1 MFEKINKNVI
11 KNIVK
16 ETKFRIVKSLDI
28 AYVTILFFIFSF
40 YFASLSDEL
49 FYMLYG
55 SNNNNNN
62 YIILLLQISSQFG
75 FIGILSYIIRNIV
88 QIIPYPLNGYYNY
101 DRSQLYELLRGTLI
115 ATFLFLFSPNL
126 QVKITNLRN
135 YFSKKLNNIKLFKNS
150 FMKKSQEHEQHEQQG
165 QQGQHQEQQGQQDN
179 LV

>member
-1 MFEKINKNVI
+1 
-11 KNIVK
+11 VK
-16 ETKFRIVKSLDI
+16 VKGDDLLKPTNRKLFHLITDKGFFKKKGIHKDYNSLI
-28 AYVTILFFIFSF
+28 
-40 YFASLSDEL
+40 DEL

-62 YIILLLQISSQFG
+62 YVILLLQISSQFG

-135 YFSKKLNNIKLFKNS
+135 YFSKKLNNIKIFKNS
-150 FMKKSQEHEQHEQQG
+150 FMKNSQEHEQRE
-165 QQGQHQEQQGQQDN
+165 HQEQQGQQDN
-179 LV
+179 LI